1 MKSLHE
7 TSTKKSEHILLV
19 KTRNTAD
26 RQKNSKILTFF
37 IPLSLHAKHSILR
50 LKLKCDF
57 TFKQFFNRRC
67 W

>member
-1 MKSLHE
+1 MKPLHE

-37 IPLSLHAKHSILR
+37 IPL
-50 LKLKCDF
+50 
-57 TFKQFFNRRC
+57 
-67 W
+67 